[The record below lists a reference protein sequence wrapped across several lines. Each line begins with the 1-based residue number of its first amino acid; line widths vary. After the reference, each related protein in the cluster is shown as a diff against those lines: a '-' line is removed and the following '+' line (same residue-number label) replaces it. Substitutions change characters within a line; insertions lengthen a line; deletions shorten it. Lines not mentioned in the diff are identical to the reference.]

1 MSLHLL
7 TDSARFSLSNC
18 NFSVMTENVSEK
30 VHKVTAECQVK
41 KKKKLKTKHV
51 QYVNIKVKIDTVL
64 QDN

>member
-1 MSLHLL
+1 
-7 TDSARFSLSNC
+7 
-18 NFSVMTENVSEK
+18 MTENVSEK
-30 VHKVTAECQVK
+30 VHKVTAECQV